1 MLWTLKTDDCATLA
15 AFAPGDCD
23 ELALTVEAAAAPA
36 AEAALAAWPR
46 EKIRLCLPMITRAA
60 AGDGAALRERLRAAV
75 AAGHSRW
82 EISQLGQLEVLRE
95 CGAATDDV
103 TADWPLYVMNRDAAA
118 MLFAQGLGRVTA
130 SPEDCRENLRALLP
144 ALGARLQVILYQDT
158 PLFTAEACPKSA
170 LWRFKAAPGGGR
182 DGEKSGEQGAGHC
195 ACDGA
200 PARLVNGRG
209 QEYLALSRRCR
220 TTVISAE
227 PYCVSGFL
235 EELRSFGLAAARV
248 DFVNR
253 AYASAAARAVW
264 DAARAGRPVP
274 GAHDGNY
281 LRGLR

>member
-1 MLWTLKTDDCATLA
+1 MLWTLKVDDCATLA

-23 ELALTVEAAAAPA
+23 ELALTIEAATGDGAA
-36 AEAALAAWPR
+36 AALAAWPR

-60 AGDGAALRERLRAAV
+60 AGDGAALRERLRASV

-95 CGAATDDV
+95 CGAAIDDV
-103 TADWPLYVMNRDAAA
+103 TADWPLYVMNRDAAE
-118 MLFAQGLGRVTA
+118 MLFAQGLRRVTA

-170 LWRFKAAPGGGR
+170 LWRAKTG
-182 DGEKSGEQGAGHC
+182 GAGRC

-200 PARLVNGRG
+200 PVRLANGRG
-209 QEYLALSRRCR
+209 QEYLALSRACR
-220 TTVISAE
+220 ATVISAE
-227 PYCVSGFL
+227 PYGVSGFL
-235 EELRSFGLAAARV
+235 DELVGLGLAAARV

-253 AYASAAARAVW
+253 AYAPAAAREVW
-264 DAARAGRPVP
+264 DAVRAGRPVP
-274 GAHDGNY
+274 DAHYGNY